1 MTKAGSGKK
10 PPVRVRFY
18 RLRNK
23 LKEKAG
29 GGSGEGGGTIS
40 ADALAAAQEAFD
52 QAAEDYPDWVKPY
65 IDELYE
71 HFRRCV
77 DTPEQRLQHFAQVR
91 RIAHDLKGQGS
102 TFGYNLMTFFAA
114 SLYDFAF
121 QEGEISDNHVELLK
135 AHIDSMNVVIKD
147 RIRGDGG
154 EEGQALQKGLQDAIE
169 KYMNTVE

>member
-1 MTKAGSGKK
+1 M
-10 PPVRVRFY
+10 
-18 RLRNK
+18 
-23 LKEKAG
+23 
-29 GGSGEGGGTIS
+29 
-40 ADALAAAQEAFD
+40 
-52 QAAEDYPDWVKPY
+52 
-65 IDELYE
+65 
-71 HFRRCV
+71 
-77 DTPEQRLQHFAQVR
+77 R

-114 SLYDFAF
+114 SLYDFSF